1 MKYPQ
6 IVKVLDKIPYL
17 IGKQGISYQGTQ
29 KIAANS
35 DTFWDP
41 GNFLAINRQVT
52 HCNLLLYEHIH

>member
-1 MKYPQ
+1 MKLQRKERKMKYPQ

-35 DTFWDP
+35 DT
-41 GNFLAINRQVT
+41 L
-52 HCNLLLYEHIH
+52 